1 MLAGIILVF
10 AGLLIAI
17 YPPLLSLI
25 VACLLILLG
34 AFVISSAYYHRKLA
48 KRSENPVVDLIFRF

>member
-1 MLAGIILVF
+1 MLAGIILVV

-25 VACLLILLG
+25 VACLLILIG
-34 AFVISSAYYHRKLA
+34 AFVMLSAYYHRKMA
-48 KRSENPVVDLIFRF
+48 KRSENPVIDFVFRF